1 MIMTMVAGAGAHADQ
16 AATPTAEEQVLALDQ
31 EWIDAEVNHDRGT
44 LERILDDQ
52 FVVIGPS
59 GKTRGKAA
67 FIESILSRTIAPFK
81 VNHDVVRIYRDTAI
95 VVDRFGAEPEIK
107 CTWVAIRREGHWR
120 VIAEQMTAI
129 SPPER

>member
-1 MIMTMVAGAGAHADQ
+1 MAMAAGAGAGADQ
-16 AATPTAEEQVLALDQ
+16 VAAPTAEAQVLALDQ
-31 EWIDAEVNHDRGT
+31 EWIDAEVNHDRKT

-59 GKTRGKAA
+59 GKTRDKAA
-67 FIESILSRTIAPFK
+67 FIESILSQPIAPFK
-81 VNHDVVRIYRDTAI
+81 VTHDVVRIYGDTAI

-107 CTWVAIRREGHWR
+107 CTWVAIRREGQWR

-129 SPPER
+129 SLPAK